1 MLRRIGRCFAA
12 SMRPAMHVLD
22 GVGIARIVV
31 LALAVAISAGCGY
44 ALAGRGSFL
53 PSYIKTI
60 DIPRVENRTAFS
72 GVEQVLTQKIQA
84 EFIGRGKYEMAKEAA
99 GADAV
104 LRSEVVSISEQPA
117 GLTDQQLASRYLLT
131 LVVRASFTDTKTK
144 QVLWSNDALTVR
156 EEYDRPGP
164 LEGAS
169 FIDQQRSTVERMST
183 DLARALVTA
192 ITEAF

>member
-1 MLRRIGRCFAA
+1 LPRITRAA
-12 SMRPAMHVLD
+12 GVNVLD
-22 GVGIARIVV
+22 GARAARIVL
-31 LALAVAISAGCGY
+31 LAIAVATSGGCGY

-60 DIPRVENRTAFS
+60 HIPRVENRTAVS
-72 GVEQVLTQKIQA
+72 GVEQVLTQKIEEQ
-84 EFIGRGKYEMAKEAA
+84 FIGRGKYTLVQDAA

-104 LRSEVVSISEQPA
+104 LRSEIVSIDQQPA

-131 LVVRASFTDTKTK
+131 VVIKASFTDTKTN
-144 QVLWSNDALTVR
+144 QVLWSNDALTLR
-156 EEYDRPGP
+156 EEYDQPGP
-164 LEGAS
+164 IEGGS
-169 FIDQQRSTVERMST
+169 LIDQRRSSVERMAT